1 MNEWLEPEGY
11 RLTIIKTEISDLLFL
26 DFLPGQESQGCVDE
40 RLGYGERL
48 QDINKHTRETKRR
61 SQRGASQHEY
71 KNSPIIDANVDDR
84 VLEIKGT
91 FDHPPTIVT
100 TENVFQKK
108 VADQVGWGTHVEGPP
123 TSNPPPYI
131 H

>member
-1 MNEWLEPEGY
+1 M
-11 RLTIIKTEISDLLFL
+11 
-26 DFLPGQESQGCVDE
+26 DE

-84 VLEIKGT
+84 VFEIKGT
-91 FDHPPTIVT
+91 FDHPPAVVT

-108 VADQVGWGTHVEGPP
+108 VADQVGWGHTWRDRRLR
-123 TSNPPPYI
+123 I
-131 H
+131 HHHISTEDVSL